1 MKKQHYVFRTLI
13 TIILTAIITCTIT
26 TLTIYGKKDK
36 NKTTEQAISQAMKS
50 DALDMKLKLIRDK
63 ITDTYLGDID
73 ENNLMEYSIKF

>member
-50 DALDMKLKLIRDK
+50 DALDMKLKLILCIQLMKRIIK
-63 ITDTYLGDID
+63 IIFL
-73 ENNLMEYSIKF
+73 LK